1 MKKITLKSTF
11 LPVRSKRNAFA
22 NRVGQHASIMRNQY
36 YVNVASR
43 WNHLCHEERRVRN
56 YRNPNDQEKEHNDS
70 HFCHTSQTHNPLAKR
85 GNCH

>member
-43 WNHLCHEERRVRN
+43 WNHLCHE
-56 YRNPNDQEKEHNDS
+56 KEEYEITETQTIWKKNTMTA
-70 HFCHTSQTHNPLAKR
+70 TSATLHKPTTP
-85 GNCH
+85 